1 MAAVLCPLCGTRQT
15 KRACPALG
23 QQICAVCCATKR
35 LVQIQCPSDC
45 VFLATARN
53 HPSAAVVRRQ
63 QRDVGFA
70 MEFLRDLDERQSS
83 LFGRIGTFL
92 VRYHSPDLS
101 PLIDV
106 DVADAM
112 QALASTY
119 ETSVRGVIYDH
130 IPASLPAQRV
140 VAALKPL
147 LDDFGKSGGTAF
159 ERDAAVVMR
168 RMEKGV
174 ADVRAIDPDNR
185 RAFLDLLARLIVQDA
200 VAKAEHDAKE
210 PPPSRLIVP

>member
-1 MAAVLCPLCGTRQT
+1 MSAVLCPLCGTRRT

-35 LVQIQCPSDC
+35 LVQIHCPSDC
-45 VFLATARN
+45 AYLAASRD

-63 QRDVGFA
+63 QRDVEFA
-70 MEFLRDLDERQSS
+70 MEFLRDFDERQSS

-92 VRYHSPDLS
+92 VRYHSPDLQ
-101 PLIDV
+101 PLIDA
-106 DVADAM
+106 DVAEAM

-147 LDDFGKSGGTAF
+147 LDEFGQSGGTAF

-174 ADVRAIDPDNR
+174 ADVRAIDHENR
-185 RAFLDLLARLIVQDA
+185 RAFLELLARLIVQDA
-200 VAKAEHDAKE
+200 TAKAEHEAKE
-210 PPPSRLIVP
+210 PPSRLIVP